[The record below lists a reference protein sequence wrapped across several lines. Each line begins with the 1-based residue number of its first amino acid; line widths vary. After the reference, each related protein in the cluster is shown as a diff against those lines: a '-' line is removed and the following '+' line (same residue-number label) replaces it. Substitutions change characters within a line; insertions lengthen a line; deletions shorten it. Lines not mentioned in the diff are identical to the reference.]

1 MRYLCLL
8 LICLSPWHAEAKT
21 GAVRGVVSVQTS
33 SKPAPPK
40 RYYMGPYR
48 SGLRTQAEETDGP
61 RNTVVYLEGA
71 PGIPDTTT
79 VRPPPVIRQKDE
91 RYIPHV
97 LPVQA
102 GTSVSFPNEDDF
114 YHNVFSVVAGDR
126 FDLGR
131 YAQGE
136 TAHQKFDK
144 PGVVVVRCE
153 IHPGMKA
160 YILVLDT
167 AFFTVPSETGTYA
180 LTGVAPGTYKLTA
193 WHPELGMQSH
203 IVTVPASG
211 DVQADFSF

>member
-1 MRYLCLL
+1 MRYFCLL
-8 LICLSPWHAEAKT
+8 LICLASWQAQAET
-21 GAVRGVVSVQTS
+21 GAVRGVVSVQPTG
-33 SKPAPPK
+33 KPAPPK

-48 SGLRTQAEETDGP
+48 SGLRIQAEEADGP
-61 RNTVVYLEGA
+61 RNVVVYLEGA
-71 PGIPDTTT
+71 PGLPDITT
-79 VRPPPVIRQKDE
+79 VRPLPVIRQKDE

-102 GTSVSFPNEDDF
+102 GTSVGFPNEDDF

-136 TAHQKFDK
+136 TAHQKFEK

-167 AFFTVPSETGTYA
+167 AFFTVPAETGAYT
-180 LTGVAPGTYKLTA
+180 LTGVPVGTYKLTA
-193 WHPELGMQSH
+193 WHPERGSQSRT
-203 IVTVPASG
+203 VVVPASG
-211 DVQADFSF
+211 EVQADFSF